1 MFYILKYV
9 GIFSSFISFYFFFFY
24 IKNIRNITKLIYTTL
39 RVWLFRYFS
48 SMLQLQLLGAN
59 TYIYIVYMYQFFCVY
74 VLCTEIFVCP
84 LCTLDQTNAFE
95 FVLMRIAAHHF
106 YKFIQIYIYTHMCL
120 YVYKKINTDTFNQ
133 TLIQA
138 YRKMQRKVYFKIF
151 L

>member
-1 MFYILKYV
+1 MSVFFLV
-9 GIFSSFISFYFFFFY
+9 LFHFIFFFFY

-48 SMLQLQLLGAN
+48 SLLQLQLLGAN
-59 TYIYIVYMYQFFCVY
+59 TYIHLHSVYVLVFCVY
-74 VLCTEIFVCP
+74 VLCIEIFVCP

-120 YVYKKINTDTFNQ
+120 YVCI
-133 TLIQA
+133 
-138 YRKMQRKVYFKIF
+138 
-151 L
+151 